1 MKINPVVQKGINTTH
16 TSYDVDLLLD
26 NNITFIVGE
35 SGTGKS
41 VVFSFIREMTTEN
54 RNLRCLNYLDKNKNY
69 KNAIKRSRGKLFVI
83 DNADMLL
90 DNKMRHYIA
99 MDTANQYVII
109 GRNPEGLMLNQDEI
123 YELDSKSENGRTLF
137 TLKKSLD

>member
-41 VVFSFIREMTTEN
+41 AVFSFIREMTTEN